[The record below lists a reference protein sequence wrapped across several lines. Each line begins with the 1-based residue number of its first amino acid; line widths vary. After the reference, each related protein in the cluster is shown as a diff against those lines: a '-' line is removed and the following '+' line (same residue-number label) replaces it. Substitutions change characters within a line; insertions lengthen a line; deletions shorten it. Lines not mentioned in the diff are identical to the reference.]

1 MSKRLLLALGAAVVV
16 LAAGAVTAWL
26 VVLSPSEPSGSIDT
40 DLKGVTTLQP
50 KKTVPVPREPPPPVE
65 VAHEG
70 PCWEEFGGNPQR
82 SLSRVRIHL
91 GKPTK
96 PLWARALGGYIEYPP
111 SYCDGRL
118 YVNTFRGR
126 TAAFDARTGKVIWSR
141 SDRGA
146 KHSTP
151 AIAGPRLIVSSKNGT
166 VTGLAR
172 ATGERLW
179 QLRTSA
185 KIESSPVA
193 IGNTVYFG
201 ATDGRLFAV
210 NASSGA
216 VRWAYDTGGRINAS
230 PSIWG
235 NRICISTYAGSLFC
249 LDRRDGRK
257 LWNRY
262 FNRGFFRNES
272 FYASPSTDGR
282 RIFLVSRSGK
292 VYAVDAR
299 NGEELWTGYVGSPGY
314 TTPAV
319 AAGRVIVGGF
329 DGALRAYSAATGREL
344 WRRYVPGRI
353 LGGAVIVG
361 NLVFFST
368 LETNTYAARVDN
380 GRIVWKIG
388 LGKYSPGI
396 ATDRHYYF
404 SLNGMLVAFR
414 GQNSPPEPKVTAD
427 GVGGAKAGTG
437 GRRARKR
444 SKP

>member
-1 MSKRLLLALGAAVVV
+1 MRKKLLLA
-16 LAAGAVTAWL
+16 AAGGLVLCAAGLTAGYL
-26 VVLSPSEPSGSIDT
+26 MLADRSAPQGAIDT
-40 DLKGVTTLQP
+40 DLEGVTTLHPTRPP
-50 KKTVPVPREPPPPVE
+50 KPKPKPPPPQEVVE
-65 VAHEG
+65 L
-70 PCWEEFGGNPQR
+70 PCWNEFGGDPQR
-82 SLSRVRIHL
+82 SLSRVRIDL
-91 GKPTK
+91 GRPTK
-96 PLWARALGGYIEYPP
+96 PLWARAMGSYMEYPP
-111 SYCDGRL
+111 TFCDGRL
-118 YVNTFRGR
+118 YVNTYAGR
-126 TAAFDARTGKVIWSR
+126 TVALNATTGKVIWSR
-141 SDRGA
+141 GGA
-146 KHSTP
+146 AAKASSP
-151 AIAGPRLIVSSKNGT
+151 AIAGQRLIVTSHDGSASALDRSNGS
-166 VTGLAR
+166 L
-172 ATGERLW
+172 LW

-201 ATDGRLFAV
+201 ATDGRVFAV

-216 VRWAYDTGGRINAS
+216 VRWAYDTGGRINSS
-230 PSIWG
+230 PSIFG
-235 NRICISTYAGSLFC
+235 NRLCVSTYAGSIFC
-249 LDRRDGRK
+249 LNRQNGSK
-257 LWNRY
+257 LWSRY
-262 FNRGFFRNES
+262 FKRDFFRYES

-282 RIFLVSRSGK
+282 RIFAVARSGA
-292 VYAVDAR
+292 VYAMSAR
-299 NGEELWTGYVGSPGY
+299 TGERLWTGRVGRLGY

-396 ATDRHYYF
+396 ATAHHYYF

-414 GQNSPPEPKVTAD
+414 GRNSPPEPRVTAD
-427 GVGGAKAGTG
+427 GDGAARAGSG
-437 GRRARKR
+437 AGRTPKR